1 MSEIAS
7 LQQLKHP
14 NLINLVGFNN
24 KGVVKQIV
32 KGKVVKEIKDIIYLV
47 LELAVGGELFDFVAL
62 GGRFS
67 EPTARY
73 YFKQLMSGI
82 CHIHNSGFS
91 HRDLK
96 PENLFLDE
104 RFNLKI
110 ADFGFA
116 SQIGNNNGSLLKT
129 RLGTEAYMAPEFFIG
144 KPYSGAAIDLFSC
157 GIILFI
163 MVVQTPPFLKAV
175 ASDPLYRMLIEN
187 KEESFW
193 RAHLKNKPSTFHFSE
208 SFKLLVTGLL

>member
-1 MSEIAS
+1 
-7 LQQLKHP
+7 
-14 NLINLVGFNN
+14 
-24 KGVVKQIV
+24 
-32 KGKVVKEIKDIIYLV
+32 
-47 LELAVGGELFDFVAL
+47 
-62 GGRFS
+62 
-67 EPTARY
+67 
-73 YFKQLMSGI
+73 MSGI

-110 ADFGFA
+110 ADFGF
-116 SQIGNNNGSLLKT
+116 SSHVGKNNGTLLKT
-129 RLGTEAYMAPEFFIG
+129 RLGTESYMAPEILIG
-144 KPYSGAAIDLFSC
+144 KPYSGSAVDLFSC

-163 MVVQTPPFLKAV
+163 MVAQTPPFLKAV

-193 RAHLKNKPSTFHFSE
+193 RAHLKNKPSTFRFSNN
-208 SFKLLVTGLL
+208 FKHLVTGLL

>member
-24 KGVVKQIV
+24 QGVVKQVV
-32 KGKVVKEIKDIIYLV
+32 KGKVIKEIKDIIYLV

-116 SQIGNNNGSLLKT
+116 SQIGKNNGSLLKT
-129 RLGTEAYMAPEFFIG
+129 RLGTEAYMAPEIFIG

-193 RAHLKNKPSTFHFSE
+193 RAHMKNKPSTFHFSDN
-208 SFKLLVTGLL
+208 FKLLVTGLL

>member
-1 MSEIAS
+1 M
-7 LQQLKHP
+7 KHP

-24 KGVVKQIV
+24 KGVLKQVV
-32 KGKVVKEIKDIIYLV
+32 KGKVVKETKDVIYLV

-62 GGRFS
+62 GARFS

-73 YFKQLMSGI
+73 YFKQLMYGI

-104 RFNLKI
+104 NFNLKI

-116 SQIGNNNGSLLKT
+116 SQV
-129 RLGTEAYMAPEFFIG
+129 G
-144 KPYSGAAIDLFSC
+144 K
-157 GIILFI
+157 
-163 MVVQTPPFLKAV
+163 
-175 ASDPLYRMLIEN
+175 
-187 KEESFW
+187 
-193 RAHLKNKPSTFHFSE
+193 
-208 SFKLLVTGLL
+208 